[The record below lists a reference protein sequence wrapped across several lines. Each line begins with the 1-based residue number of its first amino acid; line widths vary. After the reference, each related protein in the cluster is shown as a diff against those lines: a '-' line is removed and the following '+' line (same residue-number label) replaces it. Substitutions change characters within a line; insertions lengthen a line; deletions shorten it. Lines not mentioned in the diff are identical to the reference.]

1 MKLLLNLGSFA
12 ILMVVM
18 QMSAQQP
25 VAFAPSLPTLTLQQ
39 AEQKAM
45 QNNPRI
51 AVSRLLAL
59 AEGQTVREVRS
70 DLLPTAA
77 LNLTAVDSHEGSRL
91 TAGGLNNPI
100 VYERAAGG
108 VTVRQLVTDF
118 GRTRNLVLS
127 ARLKAEAQ
135 AHLDQATQSDIVL
148 AVDQAFYRALASQ
161 SVLAVAQ
168 GTVNARQQIA
178 DRIGALANSKLKSDL
193 DLNFAN
199 VSLAQAKLLL
209 LNAQNEH
216 EASMIALSTLLGDTP
231 TVEYKLMEDP
241 KAALPPAPEDV
252 SPLIAQAFKSRP
264 DLIALNEKYEAAR
277 KFRSAEH
284 DLWRPTLSALAAA
297 GSTPVRS
304 DSIASSWYGA
314 AGINLSIPVFNGFLF
329 SARAKEADY
338 RADAAGKQVEIV
350 RQLIARDVKT
360 TVLEAQTN
368 FQRISVTQQL
378 MEQANS
384 AFELAQTR
392 YKLGLSSIVEL
403 SQAELAQT
411 EAQISYA
418 TARYSYQQTLAA
430 LRYQTGQ

>member
-1 MKLLLNLGSFA
+1 MRNTLKFGFLSL
-12 ILMVVM
+12 VVM
-18 QMSAQQP
+18 AACAYAQQP
-25 VAFAPSLPTLTLQQ
+25 VKSPLPTLTLQQ
-39 AEQKAM
+39 AEQKAL

-59 AEGQTVREVRS
+59 AEGQVAREARAG
-70 DLLPTAA
+70 LLPDAT
-77 LNLTAVDSHEGSRL
+77 LNLTAVDSHEGSRI

-100 VYERAAGG
+100 VYQRAAGG
-108 VTVRQLVTDF
+108 VTVHQLITDF
-118 GRTRNLVLS
+118 GRVRNLASS
-127 ARLKAEAQ
+127 ASLKAKAQ
-135 AHLDQATQSDIVL
+135 THLDLATQSDIVL

-168 GTVNARQQIA
+168 GTINARQQIA
-178 DRIGALANSKLKSDL
+178 DRISALSNAKLKSDL

-209 LNAQNEH
+209 LNATNEH
-216 EASMIALSTLLGDTP
+216 EAAITALSTILGDTP
-231 TVEYKLMEDP
+231 TVEYQLVEDP

-252 SPLIAQAFKSRP
+252 DPLIAQAFKSRP
-264 DLIALNEKYEAAR
+264 DLAAVNERYEAAK
-277 KFRSAEH
+277 KFRAAEH
-284 DLWRPTLSALAAA
+284 DLWKPTISALGVA
-297 GSTPVRS
+297 GSTPVRA

-314 AGINLSIPVFNGFLF
+314 AGVNLSLPVFNGFLF

-338 RADAAGKQVEIV
+338 RADAAGKQVEEL

-360 TVLEAQTN
+360 TALEAQTN

-418 TARYSYQQTLAA
+418 TARYSYQQTLSA